1 MSAAAAAKK
10 KAKTPADRLTQAG
23 VPVWR
28 VYQTVL
34 MYPEDL
40 TLVRDPKDPLFDPRV
55 NDPVDPSSARYQEIL
70 AAGAPHTAIKARE
83 DGEKN
88 GKKIIKVVD
97 GRDRTQILQHIN
109 KHHPLES
116 GRRKIKVDLVH
127 GDDGEMVLLSL
138 SANGHKEE
146 TPYSL
151 AVKIGKAEKC
161 NQSLDEI
168 ARACGWT
175 TVLPVKKHLA
185 ILNFVP
191 KVQAAFHGPE
201 ALSLAAAAH
210 FTKVPRDEQEAA
222 LDKVQS
228 GGAKKAREVEA
239 AVQASQKGEEYVP
252 PAPRKRIWSAER
264 VEKLAQAISEQKGEA
279 GAAAILRHITGDPD
293 ALKDFPVLQE
303 AVAKLTAPAEA
314 V

>member
-1 MSAAAAAKK
+1 MTPPPAVAAPQK

-23 VPVWR
+23 VKVSR

-34 MYPEDL
+34 MDPADL
-40 TLVRDPKDPLFDPRV
+40 TLIRDPKHPLFDPRV
-55 NDPVDPSSARYQEIL
+55 NDPVDPNSTRYQEIL

-83 DGEKN
+83 NGMKDGKP
-88 GKKIIKVVD
+88 IVQVID

-109 KHHPLES
+109 EHHPLES
-116 GRRKIKVDLVH
+116 GPRKLKVDLVH

-138 SANGHKEE
+138 SANGHKAE

-161 NQSLDEI
+161 GQSLEEI
-168 ARACGWT
+168 ARACGWA

-191 KVQAAFHGPE
+191 KVQAAFHGEE
-201 ALSLAAAAH
+201 ALSLAAAGTFA
-210 FTKVPRDEQEAA
+210 KVPREEQEAA
-222 LDKVQS
+222 LEKVQG

-239 AVQASQKGEEYVP
+239 AVQASQQGTEYVP
-252 PAPRKRIWSAER
+252 PAPRKRIWSPER
-264 VEKLAQAISEQKGEA
+264 VERLVLAIGTGE
-279 GAAAILRHITGDPD
+279 AAAILRHITGDPD
-293 ALKDFPVLQE
+293 ALKDHPTLQA
-303 AVAKLTAPAEA
+303 AVEKMSKAEA
-314 V
+314 A